1 MKKLV
6 CPSTSGIASEL
17 HQANA
22 CVTGWCVPA
31 VSLISTG
38 MAAAPDGT
46 PLILSVAFSSR
57 HSRPKATPRLQGS
70 TFTSAPVSSSAGRSI
85 KASPTLSRTGSV
97 GLWWASKGNNM
108 TSRSGLKLGNQGL
121 GSPRLKDWRCQMI
134 FLPCIHHFKDI
145 GLVHF
150 QRQHPNDFQLLGQRK
165 IFELAVRHASRLS
178 RTNFS
183 FNL

>member
-1 MKKLV
+1 MSYMIDDEGASKTYQLDPDLDGV
-6 CPSTSGIASEL
+6 SGQDTYFFKQSDRGVDAIF
-17 HQANA
+17 
-22 CVTGWCVPA
+22 
-31 VSLISTG
+31 SL
-38 MAAAPDGT
+38 AAQENE
-46 PLILSVAFSSR
+46 F
-57 HSRPKATPRLQGS
+57 
-70 TFTSAPVSSSAGRSI
+70 GRSI
-85 KASPTLSRTGSV
+85 KASPTLNRTGSV
-97 GLWWASKGNNM
+97 GPWWASKGNNM

-165 IFELAVRHASRLS
+165 IFELAVRHSSRLS